1 MIKNYYILVI
11 ALKNLYNNKLRV
23 LAIVIPLTLIIAIIS
38 AVSFYFDGVKKDALL
53 AVSFFPDILLQ
64 QQVGGRTESLY
75 WDRYED
81 PLKEIKGIQSM
92 FPRVWGYINYTDK
105 NNNSKAFIVMGLEPD
120 FIKQGRLLDVTIEK
134 GRFLNKDD
142 IEQGIAG
149 KALARAFECELGDWM
164 QIDTA
169 DLKSKIPIEVVGIF
183 NSSVQIYTADL
194 LLVNIETARQILGF
208 FGMFESSDVL
218 IYLDNPAMA
227 DDIAKQIAAK
237 LDGAKPLTK
246 PVMRNLTEQSFGQK
260 SGFFHILWFVMLA
273 NIIIIAWSLM
283 SQITFNLRKEI
294 GILKALG
301 WDTGDVMMLKTI
313 ETFLMAFFS
322 VITGILIGILYML
335 ADAPG
340 LKSFIIGWTD
350 IYPEFPIP
358 LYIEIKTVVLIAIL
372 GIQPILVGTVI
383 PVWKIGTVDP
393 DEAIRK

>member
-1 MIKNYYILVI
+1 
-11 ALKNLYNNKLRV
+11 
-23 LAIVIPLTLIIAIIS
+23 
-38 AVSFYFDGVKKDALL
+38 
-53 AVSFFPDILLQ
+53 
-64 QQVGGRTESLY
+64 
-75 WDRYED
+75 
-81 PLKEIKGIQSM
+81 
-92 FPRVWGYINYTDK
+92 
-105 NNNSKAFIVMGLEPD
+105 MGLEPE
-120 FIKQGRLLDVTIEK
+120 FIKQGKLLDVTIEQ

-149 KALARAFECELGDWM
+149 KALARAFDCQVGDVM

-227 DDIAKQIAAK
+227 DDIAKQIASK

-301 WDTGDVMMLKTI
+301 WDTGDVMLLKTV

-335 ADAPG
+335 ADAPE
-340 LKSFIIGWTD
+340 KEWC
-350 IYPEFPIP
+350 YAAA
-358 LYIEIKTVVLIAIL
+358 IAACSPCIN
-372 GIQPILVGTVI
+372 
-383 PVWKIGTVDP
+383 
-393 DEAIRK
+393 